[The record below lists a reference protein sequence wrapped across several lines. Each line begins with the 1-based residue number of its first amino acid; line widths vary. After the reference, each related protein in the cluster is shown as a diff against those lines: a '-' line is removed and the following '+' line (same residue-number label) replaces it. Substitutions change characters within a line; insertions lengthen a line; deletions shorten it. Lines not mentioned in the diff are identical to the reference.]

1 MAAIYFAV
9 SSLVTSSGV
18 RSDSRQGLPP
28 PTLQPTCKQLTRFRV
43 LVLVVTNILRI
54 LREEHLVIGVRTP
67 GLNKLGKI
75 PLIYFS
81 KTM

>member
-18 RSDSRQGLPP
+18 RSDSSQGLPP
-28 PTLQPTCKQLTRFRV
+28 TPKPTA
-43 LVLVVTNILRI
+43 NIFRI
-54 LREEHLVIGVRTP
+54 LREDHLVIGVRTP
-67 GLNKLGKI
+67 GLNKLGKV

>member
-18 RSDSRQGLPP
+18 RSDISQGL
-28 PTLQPTCKQLTRFRV
+28 
-43 LVLVVTNILRI
+43 
-54 LREEHLVIGVRTP
+54 LREDHLVIGVRTP
-67 GLNKLGKI
+67 GLNKLGKV
-75 PLIYFS
+75 PFIYFS